1 VARRNATRL
10 GTANRLDFACADF
23 ATLQAGPFDLVV
35 SNPPY
40 IPSAVIA
47 TLEPDVA
54 AFEPGLALDG
64 GTDGLAAYRAI
75 ARALPAL
82 LAPGGRAVLEIG
94 WDQARAVTEVL
105 LNQGFEVQRVVKDL
119 AGNDRVLVAA
129 API

>member
-1 VARRNATRL
+1 
-10 GTANRLDFACADF
+10 
-23 ATLQAGPFDLVV
+23 VV

-40 IPSAVIA
+40 IPSAVIG

-64 GTDGLAAYRAI
+64 GADGIDAYRAI
-75 ARALPAL
+75 ACALPAL
-82 LAPGGRAVLEIG
+82 LAPGGQVVLEIG

-105 LNQGFEVQRVVKDL
+105 QNQGFEVQRVVKDI

-129 API
+129 RRI